1 MKGEKKLTNK
11 EIKNAE
17 LTDEQANAA
26 AGGSGRYSFKC
37 DGGCG
42 GFFWGSAPYSINGK
56 PCCASCYEK
65 YQQSQQQGRPDRH
78 GRR

>member
-26 AGGSGRYSFKC
+26 AGSTGEQSGRGEC
-37 DGGCG
+37 RGGG
-42 GFFWGSAPYSINGK
+42 
-56 PCCASCYEK
+56 
-65 YQQSQQQGRPDRH
+65 
-78 GRR
+78 